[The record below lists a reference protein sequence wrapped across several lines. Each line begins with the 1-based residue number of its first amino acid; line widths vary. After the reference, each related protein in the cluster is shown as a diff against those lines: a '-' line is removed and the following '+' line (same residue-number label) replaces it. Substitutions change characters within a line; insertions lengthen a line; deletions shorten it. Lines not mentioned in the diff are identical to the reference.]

1 MGTEEIHSIH
11 ELFEFLDRMN
21 TSMFEVEVV
30 SDTSDGTLRE
40 FGTILETK
48 TKLILHTFQSIVLLF
63 HTIQNDRA
71 SRYITNISFTNVIL
85 SGTIDF
91 LTKKVDIIFHTI
103 EDIQNILHQ
112 LVDIPIPRF
121 ELNIKLIHTGQRRRA
136 VQT

>member
-30 SDTSDGTLRE
+30 SDISDGNLRE

-48 TKLILHTFQSIVLLF
+48 TKLILQTFQSMLLLF

-71 SRYITNISFTNVIL
+71 SRYITTISFTNVVL

-91 LTKKVDIIFHTI
+91 LTKKVTIIFHTI
-103 EDIQNILHQ
+103 ENIQNILHQ
-112 LVDIPIPRF
+112 LVD
-121 ELNIKLIHTGQRRRA
+121 GQRRV